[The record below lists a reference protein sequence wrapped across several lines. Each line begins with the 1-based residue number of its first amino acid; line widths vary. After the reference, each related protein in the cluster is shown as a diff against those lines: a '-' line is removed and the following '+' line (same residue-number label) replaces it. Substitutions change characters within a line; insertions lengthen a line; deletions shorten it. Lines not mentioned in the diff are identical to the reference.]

1 MYEWNEAAQQMID
14 WLEEHLTGDG
24 SLLLD
29 MSKHIGYSPYYC
41 SSKFH
46 EIVGMTLRNYVA
58 G

>member
-29 MSKHIGYSPYYC
+29 MSKHIGYSPYYL
-41 SSKFH
+41 SLIH
-46 EIVGMTLRNYVA
+46 I
-58 G
+58 